1 MNGKRVE
8 DILIPG
14 DPNTIPMLLKM
25 VRSRYQMV
33 DLETIERDRYGN
45 RKVFTN
51 NFCGDIMDGK
61 VRSIWGTSH
70 EITARKLAEEK
81 LLKAEHKYRTVVE
94 NANEAIIVTQGE
106 KMVYSNQQALE
117 MTGYGADELSS
128 FPFIEFVHPN
138 DRDKVEEEYR
148 QRISG
153 EKTAGR
159 YTIRFKTKDD
169 ESKWVIVN
177 SATIDWGGKPAS
189 LAMLTDITERKQAED
204 ALQRSETNLLKAQEV
219 AHIGSWRLD
228 LLENSLTWT
237 AENYRIFGVPQETPM
252 TYELFLEKVHPE
264 DREYVDKKWNAAIK
278 GEPYDIEHRLLI
290 DNEVKWVRERAELTF
305 DDGGNPTS
313 GVGTT
318 QDITRSKKNE
328 MEARGQREALARV
341 DRSVSMGQLTGSI
354 AHELNQPLAAILCNA
369 QAALRFM
376 NNDSPDFEEVGMA
389 LHDII
394 SDDKRAGEIVHSIR
408 NQMGKYD
415 SNYTNLDFNETI
427 REVLLLLKSEVI
439 DRKVRLSEDLQPD
452 IPSVYGDRIQIQ
464 QLILNLLMN
473 ALEALNQSQIPT
485 PEIIVSS
492 RFKDNKDVALYVSD
506 SGPGIEPE
514 RISTIFNS
522 FETTKKEGLGIGL
535 SICRSISD
543 NHRGKLWV
551 ENRPEGGAVFC
562 FTLPTGVNG
571 NE

>member
-1 MNGKRVE
+1 
-8 DILIPG
+8 
-14 DPNTIPMLLKM
+14 
-25 VRSRYQMV
+25 
-33 DLETIERDRYGN
+33 
-45 RKVFTN
+45 
-51 NFCGDIMDGK
+51 
-61 VRSIWGTSH
+61 
-70 EITARKLAEEK
+70 
-81 LLKAEHKYRTVVE
+81 
-94 NANEAIIVTQGE
+94 
-106 KMVYSNQQALE
+106 
-117 MTGYGADELSS
+117 
-128 FPFIEFVHPN
+128 
-138 DRDKVEEEYR
+138 
-148 QRISG
+148 
-153 EKTAGR
+153 
-159 YTIRFKTKDD
+159 
-169 ESKWVIVN
+169 
-177 SATIDWGGKPAS
+177 
-189 LAMLTDITERKQAED
+189 
-204 ALQRSETNLLKAQEV
+204 
-219 AHIGSWRLD
+219 
-228 LLENSLTWT
+228 
-237 AENYRIFGVPQETPM
+237 
-252 TYELFLEKVHPE
+252 
-264 DREYVDKKWNAAIK
+264 
-278 GEPYDIEHRLLI
+278 
-290 DNEVKWVRERAELTF
+290 
-305 DDGGNPTS
+305 
-313 GVGTT
+313 
-318 QDITRSKKNE
+318 

-464 QLILNLLMN
+464 RLILNLLMN